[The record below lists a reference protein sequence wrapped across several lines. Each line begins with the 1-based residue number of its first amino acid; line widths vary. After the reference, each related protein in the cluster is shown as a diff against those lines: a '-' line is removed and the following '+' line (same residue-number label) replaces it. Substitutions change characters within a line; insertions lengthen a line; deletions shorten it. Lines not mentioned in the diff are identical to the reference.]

1 MFVISRLHHEDL
13 CFRRIR
19 SFQQRQKKERMQQDN
34 VESQQVPGKELERC
48 NISPILQVGNDVSAS
63 SPSSFDKYNST

>member
-1 MFVISRLHHEDL
+1 M
-13 CFRRIR
+13 RICVFDE
-19 SFQQRQKKERMQQDN
+19 SGLFSSAKKKKRMQQDN